1 MKRTLFLAFWV
12 LAALILVFT
21 GQAGAQSVGP
31 VSATLSVPDG
41 DYTVGDPIPVTL
53 AVTHPAGY
61 YVVMPALPAD
71 QPWGDFTVA
80 GQSPATTSDNGDG
93 SETTS
98 AVIDARLFSPGSFT
112 TPQVEI
118 DVTDGSGGLQ
128 TVIAA
133 PAAVTLASVLQQ
145 GDSEL
150 RDIKG
155 QASLPLPAVWPWI
168 MAALA
173 VVALAVLAVVLWR
186 RRTVA
191 ALDNRLSHERALD
204 ALTAIEAMHLPELGR
219 FKDYYTLVSDIV
231 RTYIEQR
238 FNVPVLER
246 TTTEIRTDL
255 KRSDMTED
263 VKSQIVLFL
272 QDSDLIKFSTF
283 RPDLESAAY
292 LLATARFIVEATKP
306 QPVVEDSNTSD
317 RPKNQRNARQQRH
330 TSEVAA

>member
-1 MKRTLFLAFWV
+1 M
-12 LAALILVFT
+12 
-21 GQAGAQSVGP
+21 
-31 VSATLSVPDG
+31 
-41 DYTVGDPIPVTL
+41 TV

-61 YVVMPALPAD
+61 YAVMPALPAD

-80 GQSPATTSDNGDG
+80 GQSPATTSLSNGDG

-118 DVTDGSGGLQ
+118 AVTDGSGGLQ

-133 PAAVTLASVLQQ
+133 PVAVTLASVLQP

-168 MAALA
+168 VAALA
-173 VVALAVLAVVLWR
+173 VIALAALAVILWR

-191 ALDNRLSHERALD
+191 AVDNRPPYQRALD
-204 ALTAIEAMHLPELGR
+204 ALAAIEAMRLPEQER
-219 FKDYYTLVSDIV
+219 FKEYYTLVSDTV

-238 FNVPVLER
+238 FGVPALER
-246 TTTEIRTDL
+246 TTTEIRADL
-255 KRSDMTED
+255 KRSDMAED
-263 VKSQIVLFL
+263 VKSQIMLFL

-283 RPDLESAAY
+283 RPDVESAAY
-292 LLATARFIVEATKP
+292 LLATARFIVEATRP
-306 QPVVEDSNTSD
+306 QPVAEESNTPD
-317 RPKNQRNARQQRH
+317 QPTKRRNARQQRQP
-330 TSEVAA
+330 SEVAA